1 VDDRERVSKKNKQQ
15 KARIML
21 IMALSLTTMLIVAIV
36 MLTISLANYGRDR
49 RLYEQAR
56 LLAIQTMQPSF
67 TPALPITIADKT
79 LSLEPIEKPPIE
91 VDFSTVR
98 EEGPNVLGWLYCKDT
113 MINYPV
119 VIYSDNTHYLTHD
132 YTGWHSSSGAL
143 FFDFRLTSQLLGDN
157 LIIYGHHM
165 KDRSMFGSLLQY
177 QKQLYYEA
185 HPTMY
190 LITPK
195 NNYRIDLFA
204 AWFTDSELE
213 NFPIQFDTEQKR
225 RSFVQMAIA
234 NSMFTPNDESYYSDA
249 KIISLVT
256 CAYSDYIEDSRFLV
270 QGWLV
275 EIG

>member
-1 VDDRERVSKKNKQQ
+1 VDDKELVSTKNIQK
-15 KARIML
+15 KARILLL
-21 IMALSLTTMLIVAIV
+21 IASSLSIVLIVAIV
-36 MLTISLANYGRDR
+36 MLIISLANYGRDR

-56 LLAIQTMQPSF
+56 LLAIQTKNPSF
-67 TPALPITIADKT
+67 TPSLPEIAEEIV
-79 LSLEPIEKPPIE
+79 LSPRPIEKPPIE

-98 EEGPNVLGWLYCKDT
+98 KEGPNVLGWLYCKDT

-119 VIYSDNTHYLTHD
+119 VIYSDNNHYLTHD
-132 YTGWHSSSGAL
+132 YTGSHSSSGAL
-143 FFDFRLTSQLLGDN
+143 FFDFRLTSQLIEDN

-177 QKQLYYEA
+177 QKQSYYQA

-190 LITPK
+190 LITPEK
-195 NNYRIDLFA
+195 NYRIDLFA

-256 CAYSDYIEDSRFLV
+256 CAYSDYIEDSKFQV